1 MPEGSRFCAECGRP
15 LGGDVET
22 LVRPPSRRL
31 WPPDPFLLI
40 AGALVAGGVILLVAG
55 VWAWGVVALL
65 GAAVVFLAT
74 RADERRTAKYALAGL
89 GARVSARR
97 DTLRARSRGQIELF
111 RARRE
116 RAELEGER
124 TRALERLGHAV
135 FYEEGDGIDQARQA
149 VQEVVDRI
157 AAKEGEI
164 GALIE
169 RTEEQ
174 VLRAQ
179 AGVRPTEQLEAP
191 PADEDLT

>member
-1 MPEGSRFCAECGRP
+1 
-15 LGGDVET
+15 LGGNAET
-22 LVRPPSRRL
+22 LVRAPGRRL
-31 WPPDPFLLI
+31 WPPDPFLVI
-40 AGALVAGGVILLVAG
+40 AGALVAGGIILLVAG

-89 GARVSARR
+89 AARVSARR
-97 DTLRARSRGQIELF
+97 DALSARSRGQIELF

-116 RAELEGER
+116 RAELEGEK
-124 TRALERLGHAV
+124 TRALQRLGHAA
-135 FYEEGDGIDQARQA
+135 FYEEGEAVDQARQG

-157 AAKEGEI
+157 AAKEREI

-174 VLRAQ
+174 VLHAQ
-179 AGVRPTEQLEAP
+179 AGVRPTEKLDAP
-191 PADEDLT
+191 PADEDPN